1 MSTLKLKK
9 GVINSIH
16 SNMKMVLGVL
26 ILALFSTLTATAQT
40 VVKDKDSGMP
50 VGFAT
55 VVDEQGLFLGQTD
68 ANGLMPNLKDSK
80 MFRITHVAYES
91 IRDSVSHLGTE
102 LLLTPADLNLGE
114 VVKVKGK
121 PYCLRL
127 TGYLR
132 DYSILGHEV
141 TIMKQKVEP
150 VWKYYDHVGE
160 LYMFYDGKDSKW
172 IDIAVRDAVT
182 GEAPKRKP
190 YVSIRLKTRSIVEE
204 LKKSANNPKLVGK
217 GDVQQIVNCDSVVG
231 SIVRDKDNKMIRV
244 DYDAMAPDTIQV
256 INAIIAKLRIYS
268 DQRNYI
274 YRMGDTDHVSQAD
287 LAIYKCNRHN
297 RMKLFGWDIDLYDFD
312 EFYVDRVDCL
322 SKDEYKAAVKEVK
335 ARRKSKKPQ
344 MTMEEIDQY
353 MAKLHVEPIS
363 DELKQLL
370 KISAQMK
377 AEREKTRS
385 DE

>member
-1 MSTLKLKK
+1 
-9 GVINSIH
+9 
-16 SNMKMVLGVL
+16 
-26 ILALFSTLTATAQT
+26 
-40 VVKDKDSGMP
+40 
-50 VGFAT
+50 
-55 VVDEQGLFLGQTD
+55 
-68 ANGLMPNLKDSK
+68 
-80 MFRITHVAYES
+80 
-91 IRDSVSHLGTE
+91 
-102 LLLTPADLNLGE
+102 
-114 VVKVKGK
+114 
-121 PYCLRL
+121 
-127 TGYLR
+127 
-132 DYSILGHEV
+132 
-141 TIMKQKVEP
+141 
-150 VWKYYDHVGE
+150 
-160 LYMFYDGKDSKW
+160 MFYDGKDSKW

-190 YVSIRLKTRSIVEE
+190 YVSIRLKTRSIVEG

-287 LAIYKCNRHN
+287 LAIYKSNRHN

-344 MTMEEIDQY
+344 MTMEEIDQ
-353 MAKLHVEPIS
+353 
-363 DELKQLL
+363 
-370 KISAQMK
+370 MK

>member
-1 MSTLKLKK
+1 
-9 GVINSIH
+9 
-16 SNMKMVLGVL
+16 
-26 ILALFSTLTATAQT
+26 
-40 VVKDKDSGMP
+40 
-50 VGFAT
+50 
-55 VVDEQGLFLGQTD
+55 
-68 ANGLMPNLKDSK
+68 
-80 MFRITHVAYES
+80 
-91 IRDSVSHLGTE
+91 
-102 LLLTPADLNLGE
+102 
-114 VVKVKGK
+114 
-121 PYCLRL
+121 
-127 TGYLR
+127 
-132 DYSILGHEV
+132 
-141 TIMKQKVEP
+141 
-150 VWKYYDHVGE
+150 
-160 LYMFYDGKDSKW
+160 
-172 IDIAVRDAVT
+172 
-182 GEAPKRKP
+182 
-190 YVSIRLKTRSIVEE
+190 
-204 LKKSANNPKLVGK
+204 
-217 GDVQQIVNCDSVVG
+217 
-231 SIVRDKDNKMIRV
+231 
-244 DYDAMAPDTIQV
+244 MAPDTIQV